1 MKTWKEKKKTGLQT
15 NIAAPD
21 EPTNSDLYMAL
32 MSASEK
38 TSVKAASLQSDLIF
52 EEIGHR
58 IKEVGSQLVKKMG
71 AIFQWDIMI
80 GGKRVAQWTLDLK
93 TGSGEIYQGTAC
105 KPPDT
110 VFTLSDHD
118 FMELV
123 LGKLKPQ
130 RAFLVGKVKVKG
142 NIMLGHKLET
152 ILKEYVKF

>member
-1 MKTWKEKKKTGLQT
+1 MKTWKEKKKTALQT
-15 NIAAPD
+15 APAAPE
-21 EPTNSDLYMAL
+21 EPVVSDLYVAL
-32 MSASEK
+32 MSASKK
-38 TSVKAASLQSDLIF
+38 TSAKTTSLQSDLIF

-58 IKEVGSQLVKKMG
+58 IKEVGSQLVKKVD
-71 AIFQWDIMI
+71 AIFQWDIMR

-93 TGSGEIYQGTAC
+93 TGSGEMYQGTSC
-105 KPPDT
+105 KAPDT

-123 LGKLKPQ
+123 LGKIKPQ

-142 NIMLGHKLET
+142 NIMLGHKLEV